1 MTASVIRFDARS
13 LEKLMSQPKCLF
25 CETELQH
32 SFADLGMS
40 PLANSFLDDEQ
51 AQQMEPF
58 YPLHARVCHECFL
71 VQLEVFETP
80 ENIFS
85 DYAYFSSY
93 SQTWLDHAKEYV
105 DQVTERFG
113 LGKDSLVVEVASND
127 GYLLQNFIPKGIPI
141 LGIEPAKNVAEV
153 AREKGIPTITEFFG
167 ESLARELAEQG
178 KYADLMNGT
187 NVLAQVPDIN
197 DFAEGFRILLKPDGV
212 LTLEFPHL
220 LRLVDENQFDT
231 IYHEH
236 FFYFSLLAIEK
247 IFASHGLR
255 VFDVQQLPT
264 FGGSLRVFFCH
275 ESSQRSV
282 EPAVEVVRELETDAG
297 YDRVETYSTFD
308 EVVKSTKR
316 NILDFLISAKN
327 EGKSI
332 VAYGAPA
339 KGNTLLNFCGIGKD
353 FFDYAVDKSPHKQNR
368 CLPGVHVPVYDP
380 DRIRETKP
388 DYVVI
393 LVWNIKEEIIAQY
406 PDIGD
411 WGGKFVVLIP
421 EVKVI

>member
-1 MTASVIRFDARS
+1 
-13 LEKLMSQPKCLF
+13 MSQPNCLF
-25 CETELQH
+25 CGTELRH
-32 SFADLGMS
+32 TFADLGMS
-40 PLANSFLDDEQ
+40 PLANSFLTAEQ
-51 AQQMEPF
+51 SQQQEAF

-71 VQLEVFETP
+71 VQLEVFESP

-93 SQTWLDHAKEYV
+93 SQTWLDHASEYV
-105 DQVTERFG
+105 DQVTERFN
-113 LGKDSLVVEVASND
+113 LDENSLVVEVASND

-141 LGIEPAKNVAEV
+141 QGIEPARNVAEV
-153 AREKGIPTITEFFG
+153 ARQKGVPTISEFFG
-167 ESLARELAEQG
+167 EALARQLAEQG
-178 KYADLMNGT
+178 KHADLINGT

-220 LRLVDENQFDT
+220 LRLVEENQFDT

-247 IFASHGLR
+247 IFGSHGLR

-275 ESSQRSV
+275 ESADRNVEASV
-282 EPAVEVVRELETDAG
+282 DEVRKLESDYRYG
-297 YDRVETYSTFD
+297 DIETYEAFSE
-308 EVVKSTKR
+308 EVRRTKR
-316 NILDFLISAKN
+316 GILEFLVRAKN
-327 EGKSI
+327 EGKSL

-339 KGNTLLNFCGIGKD
+339 KGNTLLNYCGIGRD
-353 FFDYAVDKSPHKQNR
+353 FFDYAVDKSPHKQGHF
-368 CLPGVHVPVYDP
+368 LPGSHIPVEDP
-380 DRIRETKP
+380 ERIRETKP

-393 LVWNIKEEIIAQY
+393 LVWNIKDEIMAQY
-406 PDIGD
+406 PDIGS

-421 EVKVI
+421 EIEVI

>member
-1 MTASVIRFDARS
+1 MPI
-13 LEKLMSQPKCLF
+13 LEKPMTQPKCLF
-25 CETELQH
+25 CSAELRH
-32 SFADLGMS
+32 TFADLGMT
-40 PLANSFLDDEQ
+40 PLANSYLTAEQ

-93 SQTWLDHAKEYV
+93 SSTWLEHAKEYV
-105 DQVTERFG
+105 DQVSQRFQ
-113 LGKDSLVVEVASND
+113 LDINSFVVEVASND
-127 GYLLQNFIPKGIPI
+127 GYLLQHFLPKGIPI
-141 LGIEPAKNVAEV
+141 LGIEPAKNVAKV
-153 AREKGIPTITEFFG
+153 AIEKGVPTITEFFG
-167 ESLARELAEQG
+167 ESLARELADQG
-178 KYADLMNGT
+178 KYADLINGT

-197 DFAEGFRILLKPDGV
+197 DFAEGFRILLKDDGV

-220 LRLVDENQFDT
+220 LRLAEQNQFDT

-255 VFDVQQLPT
+255 VFDVHQLPT

-275 ESSQRSV
+275 QSSERRN
-282 EPAVEVVRELETDAG
+282 EPGVAEVRKLEADAR
-297 YDRVETYSTFD
+297 YNRMETYATFD
-308 EVVKSTKR
+308 EAAKRTKR
-316 NILDFLISAKN
+316 DILQFLVAAKN
-327 EGKSI
+327 KGKTI

-339 KGNTLLNFCGIGKD
+339 KGNTLLNFCGIGND
-353 FFDYAVDKSPHKQNR
+353 FIDYTVDKSPHKQNHY
-368 CLPGVHVPVYDP
+368 LPGVHIPVYDP
-380 DRIRETKP
+380 ERIQETKP

-393 LVWNIKEEIIAQY
+393 QVWNIKDEIISQNSNIA
-406 PDIGD
+406 D

-421 EVKVI
+421 EIEII

>member
-1 MTASVIRFDARS
+1 
-13 LEKLMSQPKCLF
+13 MSQPNCLF
-25 CETELQH
+25 CGTELRH
-32 SFADLGMS
+32 TFADLGMS
-40 PLANSFLDDEQ
+40 PLANSFLTAEQ
-51 AQQMEPF
+51 SQQQEAF

-71 VQLEVFETP
+71 VQLEVFESP

-93 SQTWLDHAKEYV
+93 SQTWLDHASEYV
-105 DQVTERFG
+105 DQVTERFN
-113 LGKDSLVVEVASND
+113 LDENSLVVEVASND

-141 LGIEPAKNVAEV
+141 QGIEPARNVAEV
-153 AREKGIPTITEFFG
+153 ARQKGVPTISEFFG
-167 ESLARELAEQG
+167 EALARQLAEQG
-178 KYADLMNGT
+178 KHADLINGT

-197 DFAEGFRILLKPDGV
+197 DFAEGFRILLKPNGV

-220 LRLVDENQFDT
+220 LRLVEENQFDT

-247 IFASHGLR
+247 IFGSHGLR

-275 ESSQRSV
+275 ESADRNVEASV
-282 EPAVEVVRELETDAG
+282 DEVRKLESDYRYG
-297 YDRVETYSTFD
+297 DIETYEAFSE
-308 EVVKSTKR
+308 EVRRTKR
-316 NILDFLISAKN
+316 GILEFLVRAKN
-327 EGKSI
+327 EGKSL

-339 KGNTLLNFCGIGKD
+339 KGNTLLNYCGIGRD
-353 FFDYAVDKSPHKQNR
+353 FFDYAVDKSPHKQGHF
-368 CLPGVHVPVYDP
+368 LPGSHIPVEDP
-380 DRIRETKP
+380 ERIRETKP

-393 LVWNIKEEIIAQY
+393 LVWNIKDEIMAQY
-406 PDIGD
+406 PDIGS

-421 EVKVI
+421 EIEVI

>member
-1 MTASVIRFDARS
+1 
-13 LEKLMSQPKCLF
+13 MSQPNCLF
-25 CETELQH
+25 CGTELRH
-32 SFADLGMS
+32 TFADLGMS
-40 PLANSFLDDEQ
+40 PLANSFLTAEQ
-51 AQQMEPF
+51 SQQQEAF

-71 VQLEVFETP
+71 VQLEVFESP

-93 SQTWLDHAKEYV
+93 SQTWLDHASEYV
-105 DQVTERFG
+105 DQVTERFN
-113 LGKDSLVVEVASND
+113 LDENSLVVEVASND

-141 LGIEPAKNVAEV
+141 QGIEPARNVAEV
-153 AREKGIPTITEFFG
+153 ARQKGVPTISEFFG
-167 ESLARELAEQG
+167 EALARQLAEQG
-178 KYADLMNGT
+178 KHADLINGT

-197 DFAEGFRILLKPDGV
+197 DFAEGFRILLKPNGV

-220 LRLVDENQFDT
+220 LRLVEENQFDT

-247 IFASHGLR
+247 IFGSHGLR

-275 ESSQRSV
+275 ESADRNVEASV
-282 EPAVEVVRELETDAG
+282 
-297 YDRVETYSTFD
+297 D
-308 EVVKSTKR
+308 EVRKLESDYRYGDIKTYEAFSEEVRRTKR
-316 NILDFLISAKN
+316 GILEFLVRAKN
-327 EGKSI
+327 EGKSL

-339 KGNTLLNFCGIGKD
+339 KGNTLLNYCGIGRD
-353 FFDYAVDKSPHKQNR
+353 FFDYAVDKSPHKQGHF
-368 CLPGVHVPVYDP
+368 LPGSHIPVEDP
-380 DRIRETKP
+380 ERIRETKP

-393 LVWNIKEEIIAQY
+393 LVWNIKDEIMAQY
-406 PDIGD
+406 PDIGS

-421 EVKVI
+421 EIEVI

>member
-1 MTASVIRFDARS
+1 
-13 LEKLMSQPKCLF
+13 MSQPNCLF
-25 CETELQH
+25 CGTELRH
-32 SFADLGMS
+32 TFADLGMS
-40 PLANSFLDDEQ
+40 PLANSFLTVEQ
-51 AQQMEPF
+51 TQQQESF

-93 SQTWLDHAKEYV
+93 SQTWLDHAAEYV
-105 DQVTERFG
+105 DEVTERFK
-113 LGKDSLVVEVASND
+113 LDKDSLVVEVASND

-141 LGIEPAKNVAEV
+141 QGIEPAKNVAEV
-153 AREKGIPTITEFFG
+153 AREKGVPTITEFFG
-167 ESLARELAEQG
+167 ESLAHELAAEG
-178 KYADLMNGT
+178 KYADLINGT

-197 DFAEGFRILLKPDGV
+197 DFAEGFRILLKQEGV

-220 LRLVDENQFDT
+220 LRLVEENQFDT

-236 FFYFSLLAIEK
+236 FFYFSLLAIER
-247 IFASHGLR
+247 IFGSHGLR

-264 FGGSLRVFFCH
+264 FGGSLRIFFCH
-275 ESSQRSV
+275 ESSERSTEASV
-282 EPAVEVVRELETDAG
+282 AEVRKLESDYG
-297 YDRVETYSTFD
+297 YDKMETYEEFS
-308 EVVKSTKR
+308 EAVNKTKR
-316 NILDFLISAKN
+316 NILEFLVQAKN
-327 EGKSI
+327 DGKSL

-339 KGNTLLNFCGIGKD
+339 KGNTLLNFCGIGND
-353 FFDYAVDKSPHKQNR
+353 FFDYAVDKSPHKQDHF
-368 CLPGVHVPVYDP
+368 LPGVHIPVEDP
-380 DRIRETKP
+380 EKIRETKP

-393 LVWNIKEEIIAQY
+393 LVWNIKDEIIKQY

-421 EVKVI
+421 GIEVI

>member
-1 MTASVIRFDARS
+1 
-13 LEKLMSQPKCLF
+13 MSAPKCLF
-25 CETELQH
+25 CSTELQH
-32 SFADLGMS
+32 TFADLGMS
-40 PLANSFLDDEQ
+40 PLANSFLTGEQ

-93 SQTWLDHAKEYV
+93 SNTWLEHARDYV
-105 DQVTERFG
+105 EQMTERFA
-113 LGKDSLVVEVASND
+113 LDQDSQVVEVASND
-127 GYLLQNFIPKGIPI
+127 GYLLQYFLPKGIPT

-153 AREKGIPTITEFFG
+153 AREKGITTITEFFG
-167 ESLARELAEQG
+167 ASLARDLVEQD
-178 KYADLMNGT
+178 KCADLINGT

-197 DFAEGFRILLKPDGV
+197 DFAEGFRILLKADGV

-220 LRLVDENQFDT
+220 LRLAEGNQFDT

-247 IFASHGLR
+247 IFSSHGLR
-255 VFDVQQLPT
+255 VFDVHELPT

-275 ESSQRSV
+275 AAADRKIEPSV
-282 EPAVEVVRELETDAG
+282 AAVQALEADAG
-297 YDRVETYSTFD
+297 YAQIETYSTFD
-308 EVVKSTKR
+308 EVVKKTKR
-316 NILDFLISAKN
+316 NILEFFITAKN

-339 KGNTLLNFCGIGKD
+339 KGNTLLNYCGIGND
-353 FFDYAVDKSPHKQNR
+353 FFDYAVDKSPHKQNH
-368 CLPGVHVPVYDP
+368 CLPGVHIPVYDP
-380 DRIRETKP
+380 ERIRETKP

-393 LVWNIKEEIIAQY
+393 LVWNIKEEIIEQY

-411 WGGKFVVLIP
+411 WGGRFVVLIP
-421 EVKVI
+421 AIEIL